1 MPVNLDAIDV
11 DARAQELYRLFRL
24 SKNKLNTI
32 LTDLNTDNYNR
43 ATEIPEDFKDL
54 DEKYQDIIGLGVNT
68 QLKTALDTRY
78 SATFTLS
85 EFASYRNSMET
96 LANFIEKNFNLM
108 TPTINATS
116 KKPEYVTSPGT
127 SQKV

>member
-43 ATEIPEDFKDL
+43 ADRDQSLVF
-54 DEKYQDIIGLGVNT
+54 
-68 QLKTALDTRY
+68 
-78 SATFTLS
+78 
-85 EFASYRNSMET
+85 
-96 LANFIEKNFNLM
+96 
-108 TPTINATS
+108 
-116 KKPEYVTSPGT
+116 
-127 SQKV
+127 